1 MNRGFNPLA
10 VFVLFFLLLVF
21 AIVVASAP
29 EKDRRIHSSILVDT
43 DNVQVLRGAEAYYQ
57 YCAVCHGDTAK
68 GLDEARLAFPE
79 EHQNCERCHRPSA
92 SPLYSDNEW
101 AGRRAFS
108 IGVAPALHK
117 NKTLEMQDKTAD
129 VLTAFPNGLVL
140 YSYIKAVM
148 PRHAPSSLED
158 ETYLDITAFLLEAN
172 GVTIAESEVKLET
185 ILNYKF

>member
-129 VLTAFPNGLVL
+129 E
-140 YSYIKAVM
+140 AVM

-185 ILNYKF
+185 ILNYKY